1 MKKIETTVDS
11 KGVTWYRLTIRKR
24 SPTNPNLR
32 PKVKSNWFRTE
43 DEANKQEKKLTLLL
57 DKKLQTKEHEGV
69 AWGKLIDQWEVH
81 LNKAKDDADRG
92 LTKPTAHNYVQTLRD
107 YTNGWNKLPATEI
120 NQADVK
126 DLYQKLWETN
136 SRSMQEKVRTAI
148 NSVFKWGIQ
157 SRKIKGAPQSPTVGV
172 AMIGR
177 KEEKMPEILTILDI
191 RKLLETA
198 KELHPWYYIWAV
210 ALYTGMRNG
219 ELHALEWNAVNFH
232 DKELYVHKA
241 YNTKTR
247 KTGPTKGTY
256 WRTVP
261 ISEEL
266 DILLKEIRL
275 STGQATHVL
284 PRFTDW
290 DRGSQAKIL
299 RTFCEGVGIPS
310 VKFHTLRACFATQ
323 LIRDGVAPGVVMSIC
338 GWKDLETMQIY
349 IRRAGIEVR
358 GATENLK
365 LIDRRAAMGRVV
377 ELFKK

>member
-1 MKKIETTVDS
+1 MKKIET
-11 KGVTWYRLTIRKR
+11 VTDARGIIWFRLSIRKR

-32 PKVKSNWFRTE
+32 PKVKSKWYRSE
-43 DEANKQEKKLTLLL
+43 EEAFKQEKKLTLQL
-57 DKKLQTKEHEGV
+57 DKKLQTKEQEGV
-69 AWGKLIDQWEVH
+69 AWGKLVEQWEHH
-81 LNKAKDDADRG
+81 LNKAKDDAARG
-92 LTKPTAHNYVQTLRD
+92 LSQPTAHNYVQTLRD
-107 YTNGWNKLPATEI
+107 YTDGWNKLPATEI

-126 DLYQKLWETN
+126 DLYQKLWESN

-148 NSVFKWGIQ
+148 NAVFKWGIQ
-157 SRKIKGAPQSPTVGV
+157 SRKIKGAFQSPTIGV
-172 AMIGR
+172 AMVGR

-219 ELHALEWNAVNFH
+219 EIHALEWNAINFH
-232 DKELYVHKA
+232 DKELYVHRA

-275 STGQATHVL
+275 VTGQAQHVL
-284 PRFTDW
+284 PRFKDW
-290 DRGSQAKIL
+290 DRGGQAKIL
-299 RTFCEGVGIPS
+299 RTFCQGVGIPS

-365 LIDRRAAMGRVV
+365 LIDRRAAMSRVV